1 MVLGAEN
8 RAIQHRLFFG
18 YDNERLIRATR
29 VPVVVVVPH
38 LAEPGPM
45 SGRSF
50 DISFRRKARV
60 IPPMAAPIVHLEF
73 RSFDFA
79 RTSAFYAK
87 VFDWRTEQNA
97 SSTYMKLDADE
108 GPSAG
113 WVRAELSQ
121 APGPLAYVVVDDLA
135 TTLAEVEAAGGR
147 VLVPKLAFAGGGE
160 VALFADP
167 DGNVVGL
174 WMRKDRPAA
183 GGPQGGSQ
191 AGGGSGRGGPPKSG
205 GGKANDKAEKAADK
219 GAEPKAK
226 PAAKKR

>member
-1 MVLGAEN
+1 
-8 RAIQHRLFFG
+8 
-18 YDNERLIRATR
+18 
-29 VPVVVVVPH
+29 
-38 LAEPGPM
+38 
-45 SGRSF
+45 
-50 DISFRRKARV
+50 
-60 IPPMAAPIVHLEF
+60 MAAPIVHLEF

-87 VFDWRTEQNA
+87 VFDWRTENNA

-113 WVRAELSQ
+113 WVRADMSQ

-135 TTLAEVEAAGGR
+135 TTLAEVEGAGGR

-174 WMRKDRPAA
+174 WMRKDRPAPKA
-183 GGPQGGSQ
+183 AAKP
-191 AGGGSGRGGPPKSG
+191 AAAAPAAAAPPAKAS

-219 GAEPKAK
+219 KAK